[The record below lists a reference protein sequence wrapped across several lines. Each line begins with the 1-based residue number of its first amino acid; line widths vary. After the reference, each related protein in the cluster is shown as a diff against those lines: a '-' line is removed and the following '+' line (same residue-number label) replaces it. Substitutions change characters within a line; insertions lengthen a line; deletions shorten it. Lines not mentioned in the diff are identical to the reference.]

1 MALPLR
7 TLNIQL
13 DVSPVDVVD
22 PVTDEMLAKFF
33 VDSHLKSQAKGA
45 TLDAKSFTDSRDTNR
60 ATIWPHNSS
69 RVAKQVCNVF
79 PKLQDAD
86 LDKLTEVYAES
97 LHGRGIPIAVRHIKS
112 MISMMIRMSEAHAK
126 MHLS

>member
-60 ATIWPHNSS
+60 ATIWPRLILSNDMLS
-69 RVAKQVCNVF
+69 RV
-79 PKLQDAD
+79 LQ
-86 LDKLTEVYAES
+86 
-97 LHGRGIPIAVRHIKS
+97 HGRGIPIAVRHIKS
-112 MISMMIRMSEAHAK
+112 MIRMSEAHAR